1 MPRLHF
7 PDQALVLRM
16 VEAAV
21 TSGKPLMLAHD
32 HGVYLCHDDIRHP
45 APGTG
50 CICAFV
56 DGMEPEVDPEAF
68 ETANAFVGFDDF
80 GISIPLGGQDALL
93 ADLKRGHRLAIGF
106 GRRAVTIVTQAP
118 PTKQSQPTRAAR
130 GRGAKSHPTARMK
143 DSNMKTA
150 TKKTKSTKSATKKN
164 TTKAA
169 AGGAKLRKAAIA
181 EIGARIATLDRA
193 PTANGKGATSKQAK
207 NAPTKTHKEK
217 KASKAKR
224 TSALD
229 AAAQVL
235 EGAKEPM
242 TAGAM
247 ITAMADR
254 GLWTSPGGKTP
265 HATLYAALIRE
276 IKAKG
281 KDARFTKT
289 DRGMFAFN
297 GRAA

>member
-1 MPRLHF
+1 
-7 PDQALVLRM
+7 M

-21 TSGKPLMLAHD
+21 KNGKPLMLAHD
-32 HGVYLCHDDIRHP
+32 HGLYLCHDDIKHP

-56 DGMEPEVDPEAF
+56 DGCNPDIDADAH
-68 ETANAFVGFDDF
+68 ETANALVGFDDF
-80 GISIPLGGQDALL
+80 GTSIPLGGQEALL
-93 ADLKRGHRLAIGF
+93 ADLKRGHRLAINF
-106 GRRAVTIVTQAP
+106 GRRAVTILTQAP
-118 PTKQSQPTRAAR
+118 PTKQSQPTPAAR
-130 GRGAKSHPTARMK
+130 GRGTESHPTARMK

-150 TKKTKSTKSATKKN
+150 TKKTKSTKSATKKS

-169 AGGAKLRKAAIA
+169 AGGEKLRKAAIA
-181 EIGARIATLDRA
+181 EIGERIATLEGA
-193 PTANGKGATSKQAK
+193 PTANGKGKAATTK
-207 NAPTKTHKEK
+207 PTKAAPSKTRTEK
-217 KASKAKR
+217 KAPKAKR
-224 TSALD
+224 MSALD

-242 TAGAM
+242 TAGAL
-247 ITAMADR
+247 ITAMAER

-276 IKAKG
+276 INAKG

-297 GRAA
+297 GKAA

>member
-1 MPRLHF
+1 
-7 PDQALVLRM
+7 M
-16 VEAAV
+16 VEHCV
-21 TSGKPLMLAHD
+21 ISGRPLMLAHD
-32 HGVYLCHDDIRHP
+32 HGLYLCIDAMKGMDGH
-45 APGTG
+45 
-50 CICAFV
+50 CVCAFV
-56 DGMEPEVDPEAF
+56 DGCNPDIDSEAH
-68 ETANAFVGFDDF
+68 ETANALVGFEDF

-93 ADLKRGHRLAIGF
+93 SDLKRGHRLAIGF
-106 GRRAVTIVTQAP
+106 GKRAVTIVTQAP
-118 PTKQSQPTRAAR
+118 PTKQSQPTPAAR
-130 GRGAKSHPTARMK
+130 GRGAESHPTARMK

-150 TKKTKSTKSATKKN
+150 TKKTKSTKSATKKS
-164 TTKAA
+164 TAKSA
-169 AGGAKLRKAAIA
+169 AGGEKLRKAAIA
-181 EIGARIATLDRA
+181 EIGERIATLEGA
-193 PTANGKGATSKQAK
+193 PTANGKGAKSKQAK
-207 NAPTKTHKEK
+207 DAPPKARKEK
-217 KASKAKR
+217 KAPKAKR

-297 GRAA
+297 GKAG

>member
-1 MPRLHF
+1 
-7 PDQALVLRM
+7 M

-21 TSGKPLMLAHD
+21 NTGKPLMLAHD
-32 HGVYLCHDDIRHP
+32 HGLYLCIDAMKGMDGH
-45 APGTG
+45 
-50 CICAFV
+50 CVCAFV
-56 DGMEPEVDPEAF
+56 DGCNPDIEAEAH
-68 ETANAFVGFDDF
+68 ETANALVGFDDF
-80 GISIPLGGQDALL
+80 GISIPLGGQEALL
-93 ADLKRGHRLAIGF
+93 ADLRRGHRLAIGF

-118 PTKQSQPTRAAR
+118 PTKQSQPTPAAR
-130 GRGAKSHPTARMK
+130 GRGTESRPTARMK

-150 TKKTKSTKSATKKN
+150 TKKTKSTRSATKRS
-164 TTKAA
+164 TAKAA
-169 AGGAKLRKAAIA
+169 AGNEKLRKAAIA
-181 EIGARIATLDRA
+181 EIGERIATLE
-193 PTANGKGATSKQAK
+193 G
-207 NAPTKTHKEK
+207 APTKATK
-217 KASKAKR
+217 KAQQPKPKR

-235 EGAKEPM
+235 AGAKEPM
-242 TAGAM
+242 TAGAL
-247 ITAMADR
+247 ITAMAER

-297 GRAA
+297 GKAA

>member
-21 TSGKPLMLAHD
+21 KGGKPLMLAHD
-32 HGVYLCHDDIRHP
+32 HGVYLCHDDIKEHD
-45 APGTG
+45 GTCVCVYAKG
-50 CICAFV
+50 C
-56 DGMEPEVDPEAF
+56 DPRQTERWF
-68 ETANAFVGFDDF
+68 ETANALVGGDDF
-80 GISIPLGGQDALL
+80 GISIPLGGQESLL
-93 ADLKRGHRLAIGF
+93 TDLKRGHRMAINF

-118 PTKQSQPTRAAR
+118 PSNPSQPTPAAR
-130 GRGAKSHPTARMK
+130 GRGAESPHNARNRSIDMTA
-143 DSNMKTA
+143 A
-150 TKKTKSTKSATKKN
+150 TKTK

-169 AGGAKLRKAAIA
+169 TKKGATKATSSSEKLRKAAIA
-181 EIGARIATLDRA
+181 EIGDRIAKLDGA
-193 PTANGKGATSKQAK
+193 PTTNGKAKPAKASAAKEPKPSKAS
-207 NAPTKTHKEK
+207 KEK
-217 KASKAKR
+217 KSPVAKR

-229 AAAQVL
+229 AAAEVL
-235 EGAKEPM
+235 KSAKEPM
-242 TAGAM
+242 TASAM
-247 ITAMADR
+247 ITAMAER

-289 DRGMFAFN
+289 DRGLFTAN
-297 GRAA
+297 GKAS